1 MMAFSLLL
9 LALLLLLA
17 VAFLASTVACIP
29 KVIVRTAPKDIMEK
43 VLARPDYPKW
53 RTALGYAL
61 AALLAFGIAGI
72 LFWAGLDAVRKGMGF
87 GAIFVRYLILLCGY
101 KLFDMVCFD
110 WLLLTRLN
118 IFQRF
123 FPETVGC
130 EGYERF
136 GFNLKSQL
144 IKLAAFA
151 VASLVIAAILSRL

>member
-1 MMAFSLLL
+1 MVISLLL
-9 LALLLLLA
+9 LFFLLLLA
-17 VAFLASTVACIP
+17 VAFLAATVACIP
-29 KVIVRTAPKDIMEK
+29 KVIVKFAPKDIMEK

-61 AALLAFGIAGI
+61 SAVLVLGIAGI
-72 LFWAGLDAVRKGMGF
+72 LFWAGYDAVRKEMGF

-110 WLLLTRLN
+110 WLLLTKLN
-118 IFQRF
+118 VFQQF

-130 EGYERF
+130 KGYERF

-151 VASLVIAAILSRL
+151 IASLVIAAILSRL

>member
-1 MMAFSLLL
+1 MVISLLL
-9 LALLLLLA
+9 LFFLLLLA
-17 VAFLASTVACIP
+17 VAFLAATAACIP
-29 KVIVRTAPKDIMEK
+29 KVIVRTAPRDIMEK

-61 AALLAFGIAGI
+61 SAVIALGIAGI
-72 LFWAGLDAVRKGMGF
+72 LFWAGYDAVQKEMGF

-110 WLLLTRLN
+110 WLLLTKLN
-118 IFQRF
+118 VFQRF

-130 EGYERF
+130 KGYERF

-144 IKLAAFA
+144 IKLAVFA
-151 VASLVIAAILSRL
+151 IASLVIAAILSRL